1 LVAQTRL
8 ATPTLSALGHEM
20 AGRGFDVK
28 PVLVVTQL
36 SCHVAASL
44 GGLILFFG
52 SQRIA
57 LQALGML
64 LSTAGSTGVGTNTHT
79 SSHYAT
85 SRRRW
90 VNEALTYF
98 GYPFFLGLSA
108 TFWWHKH
115 VVVHHPAPNIIGVDG
130 DADFMP
136 WLALTTQEMSAAR
149 GWRRFYYER
158 CQWALFPVI
167 LAGNGVSM
175 ALSGWRHLLDCLADS
190 DRRSARH
197 WVDLGCLVAH
207 FAANLAL
214 PMLFLP
220 FPEAAGAY
228 LLRITL
234 MGYALFAVLGPGHL
248 PPEAARLTPSHKHA
262 DYLLRQTATT
272 VNFRPGRLGA
282 FVCSGLQ
289 YQIEHH
295 LFPHVSHVHYPAM
308 SVIVRDFCQRHGL
321 PYRSYAWPVALWK
334 CWQTMI
340 RPNGVL
346 DDVEA
351 LRRSGEIGGA
361 RVSEFP
367 AAERRPHIVK

>member
-1 LVAQTRL
+1 M
-8 ATPTLSALGHEM
+8 SALRHEM
-20 AGRGFDVK
+20 AGRGFDDK
-28 PVLVVTQL
+28 RAAPVVIQL

-44 GGLILFFG
+44 AGLMLFFV
-52 SQRIA
+52 SQRVA
-57 LQALGML
+57 LQALGLL
-64 LSTAGSTGVGTNTHT
+64 LSTVGSTGVGTNTHT

-85 SRRRW
+85 SQRRW
-90 VNEALTYF
+90 MNEALTYF

-115 VVVHHPAPNIIGVDG
+115 VVVHHPAPNIIGVDD

-136 WLALTTQEMSAAR
+136 WLALTTHEVSGAR
-149 GWRRFYYER
+149 GWRRVYYER

-167 LAGNGVSM
+167 LAGNGFSM

-207 FAANLAL
+207 LTANLGL
-214 PMLFLP
+214 PTLFLS
-220 FPEAAGAY
+220 FPEAAAAY

-234 MGYALFAVLGPGHL
+234 MGYAMFAVLGPGHL
-248 PPEAARLTPSHKHA
+248 PPEAARLTPFDKHA

-272 VNFRPGRLGA
+272 VNFRPGRLA

-308 SVIVRDFCQRHGL
+308 SLIVRDFCQRHGL

-340 RPNGVL
+340 RPNGVV
-346 DDVEA
+346 DDVET
-351 LRRSGEIGGA
+351 LRRSGEIGRT
-361 RVSEFP
+361 RVSVSENP
-367 AAERRPHIVK
+367 GS